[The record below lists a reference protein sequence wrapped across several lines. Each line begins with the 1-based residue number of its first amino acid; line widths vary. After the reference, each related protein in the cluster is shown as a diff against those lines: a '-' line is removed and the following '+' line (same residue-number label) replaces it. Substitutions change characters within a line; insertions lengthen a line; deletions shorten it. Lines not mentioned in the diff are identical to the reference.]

1 MSEGADIEQLLQ
13 QAHAREIEKA
23 KAPAGRETRAFP
35 LTEYGN
41 AERLVKLHGR
51 DLRYCHAWHKWYVF
65 DGVRWVEDATADVVR
80 MGKATVRNVY
90 HEAAE
95 ASDAKAR
102 TMVADWARKSERAAA
117 ITAMMKLAESEP
129 DIPVQPH
136 DLDSDHWV
144 LNSLTGTVDLRT
156 GRQRPHCRADLIT
169 KLAPV
174 EYNPA
179 AECPRWNRFLA
190 EVFEPHPDV
199 IPFIQRAVGYSLTG
213 DTREECLFL
222 MYGTGRNGKGTFI
235 KTVAAILGDYA
246 GTADFSTF
254 VAKRDEGPRD
264 DIANMRGK
272 RFVSAQ
278 ESREGAALAES
289 LLKWLTG
296 GDVVRARRLYENS
309 YEFEPTHKIWL
320 ATNHKPI
327 IHGTDTAIWS
337 RIKLIPFEVSFE
349 GREDRTL
356 KGALLEELPGILAW
370 AAKGCLEW
378 QAHGLEF
385 PESVLRATAEYR
397 NESDQIGRFTE
408 ECCIVGEYATA
419 RGGQLYAAYRRWAE
433 AGGEDVLTQ
442 TAFGRRLVE
451 RGIQKGHSNKGAVYN
466 GIGLR
471 ADE

>member
-1 MSEGADIEQLLQ
+1 M
-13 QAHAREIEKA
+13 
-23 KAPAGRETRAFP
+23 
-35 LTEYGN
+35 
-41 AERLVKLHGR
+41 
-51 DLRYCHAWHKWYVF
+51 
-65 DGVRWVEDATADVVR
+65 
-80 MGKATVRNVY
+80 
-90 HEAAE
+90 
-95 ASDAKAR
+95 
-102 TMVADWARKSERAAA
+102 
-117 ITAMMKLAESEP
+117 
-129 DIPVQPH
+129 QPH

-296 GDVVRARRLYENS
+296 GDVVRARRS
-309 YEFEPTHKIWL
+309 MKIPTNL
-320 ATNHKPI
+320 
-327 IHGTDTAIWS
+327 S
-337 RIKLIPFEVSFE
+337 RP
-349 GREDRTL
+349 
-356 KGALLEELPGILAW
+356 
-370 AAKGCLEW
+370 
-378 QAHGLEF
+378 
-385 PESVLRATAEYR
+385 
-397 NESDQIGRFTE
+397 
-408 ECCIVGEYATA
+408 
-419 RGGQLYAAYRRWAE
+419 
-433 AGGEDVLTQ
+433 
-442 TAFGRRLVE
+442 
-451 RGIQKGHSNKGAVYN
+451 
-466 GIGLR
+466 
-471 ADE
+471 